1 MALHSYRHAIILDCQ
16 REVGCV
22 GLLQECSC
30 SCLAAYNN
38 ACAPSPPHL
47 TDTTVFFCT
56 ILARCMPCAFHCV
69 ILPSY
74 LVSHFLSLSFSPS
87 CQSPIQGGQ
96 PLPYGMGA
104 AVDNEPKE
112 ISHSQMACEVVALVE
127 YQVVEDLD
135 MICEEEAVDEVLES
149 VSGIEHS
156 GKEEARQVKVYEM
169 R

>member
-1 MALHSYRHAIILDCQ
+1 M
-16 REVGCV
+16 GCV
-22 GLLQECSC
+22 DLLQECSC
-30 SCLAAYNN
+30 SCLAAYDN
-38 ACAPSPPHL
+38 AFEPSHPHL
-47 TDTTVFFCT
+47 TDITVLFALFLQGACPVLFSL
-56 ILARCMPCAFHCV
+56 I
-69 ILPSY
+69 Y
-74 LVSHFLSLSFSPS
+74 LVSLFVSLSFSPS

-96 PLPYGMGA
+96 TLQYGMGA
-104 AVDNEPKE
+104 TVDNEPKE